1 MINNISDE
9 TNILINKKEQHIKDL
24 IGCSFILILIII
36 FFVYLLIINYKQT
49 NLMIELMDF
58 L

>member
-24 IGCSFILILIII
+24 IGCSFILILIIM
-36 FFVYLLIINYKQT
+36 VLIY
-49 NLMIELMDF
+49 F
-58 L
+58 LYTC